1 MNDSFDESRHPRLDV
16 HGMLA
21 RSKRMLRDLAQAN
34 LDRSQ
39 LSAKPLALTLLAVG
53 ASLTLAGLLYR
64 TNYLGTSA
72 GIRVSYSAMALA
84 SGVVIML
91 LAALLVKS
99 GRRLTAGVKTLVT
112 LTCAVL
118 YLMALTLNGIM
129 PAIFLPV
136 VVITFHLM
144 WHARVSLVV
153 TLLVTAVS
161 APFMLRDPA
170 ASQAVSARLL
180 ICTVIIILMM
190 QILSRQI
197 IRSYRKS
204 LQVSEQLSG
213 MVGSLGEQLDDSQDR
228 LEMALRTDA
237 DSGLMNT
244 AGFEDVADGQL
255 VGASAE
261 SRYAVLC
268 IKLKGMEISKSL
280 LAEGERK
287 ALLKIIS
294 QRLWRVAGS
303 DGAVARS
310 GRSDFLVLMKLEE
323 GDGRNDDVQ
332 LAEILDNLG
341 QPLQL
346 RHHTIPCHPFIGAS
360 IWPIDGRDSADLR
373 RKAETAA
380 RMAMGDGINHVVRFD
395 SSMQQAIRE
404 RMLMTS
410 GIKAAIDMN
419 QFELEYQPVF
429 NLGHEHFNKVE
440 ALIRWNHPELGRVPP
455 NRFIPLLDPEQ
466 LIEVTAWVLNTI
478 NAQMK
483 HWHAQTG
490 MRLDVA
496 VNIPAPYLKDRI
508 GREQYFFERLKSFN
522 PESGSLIFE
531 ITENSLFEAG
541 EEGLRFLGKLRAEG
555 IRIALDDF
563 GTGFSNL
570 RQLEVLPLDIL
581 KIDKSLIDEI
591 GESER
596 KMALCGYIIRLGH
609 ELGLK
614 VVAEGIETEG
624 QRDALIW
631 AGCDYGQG
639 YLFAKPLPAAR
650 IPDFFSDSCP
660 ATA

>member
-21 RSKRMLRDLAQAN
+21 RSKRMLRDLEQAN

-72 GIRVSYSAMALA
+72 GIRVSYSTMALA

-161 APFMLRDPA
+161 APFMLRDQA

-180 ICTVIIILMM
+180 ICTIIFILMM

-346 RHHTIPCHPFIGAS
+346 RHHTIPCHPFIGVS